1 MSERIAD
8 EQELFSIANQTAV
21 ITGGTGVLGGSM
33 ARFLARRGVRVALLS
48 RRAGPTS
55 EVVRAI
61 RHEGGEALGISC
73 DVGDRRA
80 IEQAAREIEATF
92 GRATILINA
101 AGGNREAAST
111 TSQLPFFDLTPAAL
125 HEVLTLN
132 LIGTFYCCQV
142 FGRGMVAEG
151 RGSIVNI
158 ASMAALRPLTRV
170 PAYGAAKAGVV
181 NLTHW
186 LAVYMAQ
193 EYSPAIRVNAIAPGF
208 FLTEQNQRLLVDPST
223 GSLTERGRRI
233 LDHTPMQRLGQPEDL
248 FGTLLWLLSPASAFV
263 TGIVVPVD
271 GGFSAYAGV

>member
-1 MSERIAD
+1 MNEHVTPER
-8 EQELFSIANQTAV
+8 ELFTIAGQTAV

-33 ARFLARRGVRVALLS
+33 ARLLARCGVRLALLS
-48 RRAGPTS
+48 RHASPTS
-55 EVVRAI
+55 EVVRTI
-61 RHEGGEALGISC
+61 RDGGGEVLALPC
-73 DVGDRRA
+73 DVSDRQA
-80 IEQAAREIEATF
+80 IEEAAKEIRATF
-92 GRATILINA
+92 GRVTILINA

-111 TSQLPFFDLTPAAL
+111 GPERPFFDLPAEAL
-125 HEVLTLN
+125 HEVLALN
-132 LIGTFYCCQV
+132 LLGTFYCCQV
-142 FGRGMVAEG
+142 FGQDMATEG
-151 RGSIVNI
+151 KGSIVNI

-181 NLTHW
+181 NLTRW

-208 FLTEQNQRLLVDPST
+208 FLTEQNRALLSDPST